1 MNRIKRNG
9 YQKILSLTLSASL
22 LLGLTGCGAQKAEET
37 AATASEEEALLTEA
51 LSSQGAPSHSAET
64 GKEETVYV
72 LADASGGVE
81 KIIVSDWLKNKDGDS
96 TLQDASD
103 LQNIENVKGYETFV
117 SDGKYGLTWQ
127 ADGADIYYQGSTEK
141 QLPVAVKLTYKLDG
155 KEVKPEEIAGK
166 SGRVTIRMDYEN
178 KETRTVEVNGRKEE
192 IHIPFAMLS
201 GMLLPQDTFSN
212 IEVTNGRLLSEGNNS
227 IVVGIAFPGLKE
239 SLNWEEL
246 KKDLSKAEKKKAEE
260 ELAIPDYLE
269 VSADAENFSLGMTM
283 TIAMS
288 DMLSDFSLTD
298 SLDLEE
304 MNDSMNDLQSASNE
318 LKDGTSDLKDGSAK
332 LKEGTDS
339 LADGV
344 VSLKD
349 GAGSLKEVMALLNG
363 EAEIVP
369 AVPGAAEPFE
379 VAAGRYEEDFADVKG
394 QALAKRALEIAAA
407 GGHNVLMI
415 GAPGS
420 GKTMLA
426 RRMPT
431 ILPPLSPGEALETTK
446 IHSVAGKAGVA
457 GGLMA
462 RRPYRAPHH
471 TISQVALIGGGQ
483 SPRPGEVSLAHN
495 GVLFL
500 DELPEFGR
508 SVLEVLRQPLEEKK
522 ITVSRAKYSV
532 EYPANFTL
540 VAAMNPCPCGYY
552 NHPARECV
560 CSPGSVHR
568 YMSRI
573 SGPLM
578 DRIDMHVEVTPV
590 SAAEL
595 SAAAPGESSAAIRA
609 RVVRAREVQAA
620 RFRCAQGVHT
630 NAMMNAAMLREYCR
644 PDAAS
649 AALLERAMERLNLSA
664 RAYDRILKVA
674 RTIAD
679 LAGRDTVAAADVA
692 EAINYRSL
700 DRGNWGR

>member
-1 MNRIKRNG
+1 M
-9 YQKILSLTLSASL
+9 
-22 LLGLTGCGAQKAEET
+22 
-37 AATASEEEALLTEA
+37 
-51 LSSQGAPSHSAET
+51 
-64 GKEETVYV
+64 
-72 LADASGGVE
+72 
-81 KIIVSDWLKNKDGDS
+81 
-96 TLQDASD
+96 
-103 LQNIENVKGYETFV
+103 
-117 SDGKYGLTWQ
+117 
-127 ADGADIYYQGSTEK
+127 
-141 QLPVAVKLTYKLDG
+141 
-155 KEVKPEEIAGK
+155 
-166 SGRVTIRMDYEN
+166 SGRKV
-178 KETRTVEVNGRKEE
+178 
-192 IHIPFAMLS
+192 
-201 GMLLPQDTFSN
+201 
-212 IEVTNGRLLSEGNNS
+212 
-227 IVVGIAFPGLKE
+227 
-239 SLNWEEL
+239 
-246 KKDLSKAEKKKAEE
+246 
-260 ELAIPDYLE
+260 
-269 VSADAENFSLGMTM
+269 
-283 TIAMS
+283 
-288 DMLSDFSLTD
+288 
-298 SLDLEE
+298 
-304 MNDSMNDLQSASNE
+304 
-318 LKDGTSDLKDGSAK
+318 
-332 LKEGTDS
+332 
-339 LADGV
+339 V
-344 VSLKD
+344 VSLAPADLRKEGASFD
-349 GAGSLKEVMALLNG
+349 LPIAVGILAAMGRVDAGALGGTMFAGELSLDGTLKPVRGVLPMAVRARDEGLRRLVLPAANAREAAGVEGIDVLGAGSLKEVMALLNG
-363 EAEIVP
+363 EAEIEP

-394 QALAKRALEIAAA
+394 QALAKRALE
-407 GGHNVLMI
+407 
-415 GAPGS
+415 
-420 GKTMLA
+420 
-426 RRMPT
+426 
-431 ILPPLSPGEALETTK
+431 TTK
-446 IHSVAGKAGVA
+446 IHSVAGKAGAA

-590 SAAEL
+590 CAAEL

-609 RVVRAREVQAA
+609 RVVRAREVQAV